1 MPVFQ
6 LLFDI
11 WVCISQLLPIDS
23 IFMLQYV
30 RITQNDNAYRSFN
43 VSLQSCRFLFYML
56 GDYSIW
62 YPLLQEISGVSPIF
76 PAGLDNSAMSAC
88 DLRRKVLTTIRF
100 DGLRKRHSVV
110 TECIGRQICA
120 DIRRAQFIPGGK
132 HIITQSKTG
141 SLQLYSSVGD
151 AVPLASSAPLPYAF
165 MRISLSSRHE
175 TLATIL

>member
-120 DIRRAQFIPGGK
+120 DIRRAQEEN
-132 HIITQSKTG
+132 
-141 SLQLYSSVGD
+141 
-151 AVPLASSAPLPYAF
+151 
-165 MRISLSSRHE
+165 IS
-175 TLATIL
+175 

>member
-1 MPVFQ
+1 MVVAKTAGKPSR
-6 LLFDI
+6 LYKRERESYYR
-11 WVCISQLLPIDS
+11 CGRTASHS
-23 IFMLQYV
+23 ASMSASN
-30 RITQNDNAYRSFN
+30 ITCHGPQ
-43 VSLQSCRFLFYML
+43 QSCRFLFYML